1 MTLDAGD
8 AAAGRASFVTVPP
21 TALHCGEEWPQ
32 RAKQGVESI
41 DELPSRKPS
50 AVLVPVFRD
59 REAELRLVLV
69 VRGSQG
75 LHGGQLGL
83 PGGAAEAHDRSLLD
97 TALRETEEEIGLRR
111 RDVAI
116 LAALDP
122 IDSHTS
128 GFRVHPFLA
137 RVPPQPEWQGPSGE
151 ITGVVTPAVRALS
164 DPARRREQRMSFPT
178 WPEDRIVAC
187 VEVTGG
193 HLLWGLTL
201 RILDPVLPRLLAGE
215 WAI

>member
-8 AAAGRASFVTVPP
+8 EAAGRARFGTVPP
-21 TALHCGEEWPQ
+21 TALHCGEEAPQ
-32 RAKQGVESI
+32 RAKQAVESI
-41 DELPSRKPS
+41 DELPSHKPS

-69 VRGSQG
+69 IRGSQG
-75 LHGGQLGL
+75 LHGGQLAL
-83 PGGAAEAHDRSLLD
+83 PGGAAETHDRSLLD
-97 TALRETEEEIGLRR
+97 TALREAEEEIGLRR
-111 RDVAI
+111 RDVDI

-122 IDSHTS
+122 IDSRTS

-137 RVPPQPEWQGPSGE
+137 RVPPQPEWQVASGE